1 MVNMHMHGLNV
12 HINKLPLNMTTLLFS
27 PLLSPFG
34 INCHKGGA
42 SMITWWRM
50 HAIVVSAEGVKE
62 RGELPKVLLEL
73 LLPLTYLLHAVIG
86 REIVKL
92 TRQSSHVVLKTLLYV
107 VESVH
112 DGISDMVL
120 DVTAKFRV
128 LSV

>member
-12 HINKLPLNMTTLLFS
+12 HINKLPLNMTTSLTS
-27 PLLSPFG
+27 LLSPFD

-42 SMITWWRM
+42 LLITWWRM

-62 RGELPKVLLEL
+62 RGELPKILLEL
-73 LLPLTYLLHAVIG
+73 LLPQTYLLHAFIG

-92 TRQSSHVVLKTLLYV
+92 TRQSSHVVLKTLLHV

>member
-12 HINKLPLNMTTLLFS
+12 RISKLPLNMATSLS
-27 PLLSPFG
+27 SLLSPFG

-42 SMITWWRM
+42 SLITWWRM

-73 LLPLTYLLHAVIG
+73 LLPLTDLLHAVIG

-92 TRQSSHVVLKTLLYV
+92 TRQSSHVVLKTLLHV

-112 DGISDMVL
+112 DRISDMIL
-120 DVTAKFRV
+120 NVTVKFRI

>member
-12 HINKLPLNMTTLLFS
+12 HINKLPLNITTSLSSF
-27 PLLSPFG
+27 LSPFG

-42 SMITWWRM
+42 SLITWWRM
-50 HAIVVSAEGVKE
+50 HDIVVSAEGIKE

-92 TRQSSHVVLKTLLYV
+92 TRLSSHVVLKTPLYV
-107 VESVH
+107 VEFVH
-112 DGISDMVL
+112 DGIDVMIL
-120 DVTAKFRV
+120 DVTVKFRV

>member
-1 MVNMHMHGLNV
+1 MHMHSLNV
-12 HINKLPLNMTTLLFS
+12 HINKQAPPEYDNFS
-27 PLLSPFG
+27 FFSCSLLSPFG

-42 SMITWWRM
+42 SLIIWWRM

-92 TRQSSHVVLKTLLYV
+92 TRQSSHVVLKTLLHV

-112 DGISDMVL
+112 DRIGDISL
-120 DVTAKFRV
+120 NVTAKFRI

>member
-12 HINKLPLNMTTLLFS
+12 HISKLPLKMATS
-27 PLLSPFG
+27 LLSPFG
-34 INCHKGGA
+34 INCQKGGA
-42 SMITWWRM
+42 SLITWWRM

-73 LLPLTYLLHAVIG
+73 LLLLTDLLHAVIG

-92 TRQSSHVVLKTLLYV
+92 TRQSSHVVLKTLLHV

-112 DGISDMVL
+112 DRISDMSL
-120 DVTAKFRV
+120 NVTLKFKE